1 MGGAV
6 ARLLEFQGKGLLK
19 EVGLPVPRGRTAS
32 DPQDAEAIAGEIGR
46 PVAVKAQLHAGGRG
60 KAGAIRFAEDPAEAR
75 RASAGL
81 LGTHIKGFAIESVLV
96 EERLDIAHE
105 FYVGIIIDPARGG
118 RRPLLMFSNEGGVDI
133 ESVPGEAIHRLHI
146 SPLGGLEVYEV
157 VDLLVGA
164 GVPDELLVPLATICS
179 RLALA
184 HRKYDCFAL
193 EINPLVLTKQGA
205 LVCADCKMQIDNA
218 AVFRHPDMG
227 IEVARDFGHEPT
239 PLDLIGWSIEKADL
253 RGSGFV
259 MDMGND
265 GVGPDYIGF
274 HPIGGGSAMMAMD
287 ALNQVRLKPAN
298 YADTSGNPVG
308 SKIYRV
314 AKVVLSQPNIQGYLL
329 GGFMMANQEQWHH
342 AHAVVKVLREV
353 LPERPGLP
361 CVLLVCG
368 NKEEESLAI
377 LREGL
382 ADCAGA
388 TRVEIYGRDHV
399 TDTLFIAGR
408 MRALVEEYQAELKE
422 GDRA

>member
-1 MGGAV
+1 MAK
-6 ARLLEFQGKGLLK
+6 LLEHQGKELLK
-19 EVGLPVPRGRTAS
+19 KAGLRVPRGRRAS
-32 DPQDAEAIAGEIGR
+32 TPADAEAAALEIGR

-60 KAGAIRFAEDPAEAR
+60 KAGAIRFAETPAEAR
-75 RASAGL
+75 SVAADL
-81 LGTHIKGFAIESVLV
+81 LGACVKGMTITSVLV
-96 EERLDIAHE
+96 EERLDIARE
-105 FYVGIIIDPARGG
+105 FYAGIILDSARSG
-118 RRPLLMFSNEGGVDI
+118 RRPLLMVSGEGGVDI
-133 ESVPGEAIHRLHI
+133 EAVPDDAIRRLHI
-146 SPLGGLEVYEV
+146 SSLDGLEVYQA
-157 VDLLVGA
+157 VDLLVGS
-164 GVPDELLVPLATICS
+164 GVPDDLLVPLATACS
-179 RLALA
+179 RLARA
-184 HRKYDCFAL
+184 HREYDCFAL
-193 EINPLVLTKQGA
+193 EVNPLVLTEQGE

-218 AVFRHPDMG
+218 AVFRHPGMG

-239 PLDLIGWSIEKADL
+239 ALDLVGWGIEKADL

-259 MDMGND
+259 MDMGYD
-265 GVGPDYIGF
+265 GVTPGYIGF

-287 ALNQVRLKPAN
+287 ALNRVGLRPAN

-314 AKVVLSQPNIQGYLL
+314 AKVVLSQPNIEGYLL

-342 AHAVVKVLREV
+342 AHAVVKALREV
-353 LPERPGLP
+353 LPQKPGLP

-382 ADCAGA
+382 ADCDGA

-408 MRALVEEYQAELKE
+408 MRALVEEYHDGLK
-422 GDRA
+422 GGALAPLR

>member
-1 MGGAV
+1 M
-6 ARLLEFQGKGLLK
+6 ARLLEFQGKELLRK
-19 EVGLPVPRGRTAS
+19 AGLPVPRGRTAS
-32 DPQDAEAIAGEIGR
+32 NPDEAEAIAEEMGR

-60 KAGAIRFAEDPAEAR
+60 KAGAIRFAASPAEAR
-75 RASAGL
+75 DAAAAL
-81 LGTHIKGFAIESVLV
+81 LGTEIKGFAIDAVLV
-96 EERLDIAHE
+96 EERLDIARE
-105 FYVGIIIDPARGG
+105 LYVGIIIDSARSG
-118 RRPLLMFSNEGGVDI
+118 RRPLLMFSREGGVDI
-133 ESVPGEAIHRLHI
+133 ESVPDEAIHRLHV
-146 SPLGGLEVYEV
+146 SPLRGLEVYQV
-157 VDLLVGA
+157 VDLLVEA
-164 GVPDELLVPLATICS
+164 NVPDELLVPLATICS
-179 RLALA
+179 RLASA
-184 HRKYDCFAL
+184 HRDYDCFAL
-193 EINPLVLTKQGA
+193 EINPLVLTTQGQV
-205 LVCADCKMQIDNA
+205 VCADCKMQIDNA
-218 AVFRHPDMG
+218 AVFRHPEMG

-239 PLDLIGWSIEKADL
+239 PLDLIGWGIEKADL

-259 MDMGND
+259 MDMGYD
-265 GVGPDYIGF
+265 GVSPDYIGF

-353 LPERPGLP
+353 LPEKPGLP

-377 LREGL
+377 LRAGL

-388 TRVEIYGRDHV
+388 TRVEIYGRDYV

-408 MRALVEEYQAELKE
+408 MRALVEEYQAELE
-422 GDRA
+422 GGDRA

>member
-1 MGGAV
+1 M
-6 ARLLEFQGKGLLK
+6 ARILERQGKELLK
-19 EVGLPVPRGRTAS
+19 GAGLPVPQGRNAS
-32 DPQDAEAIAGEIGR
+32 SPEEAEAIAEEIGQ
-46 PVAVKAQLHAGGRG
+46 PVAVKAQLQAGGRG
-60 KAGAIRFAEDPAEAR
+60 KAGAIRFAASPAEAR
-75 RASAGL
+75 AAASTL
-81 LGTHIKGFAIESVLV
+81 LGTEIKGFAITAVLV
-96 EERLDIAHE
+96 EERLDIARE
-105 FYVGIIIDPARGG
+105 FYVGIIIDSARRG
-118 RRPLLMFSNEGGVDI
+118 RRPLLMFSCEGGVDI
-133 ESVPGEAIHRLHI
+133 ESVPDEAIQRLHI
-146 SPLGGLEVYEV
+146 SPLRDLDVYQV
-157 VDLLVGA
+157 VDLLIGA
-164 GVPDELLVPLATICS
+164 DVPNELLVPLATICS
-179 RLALA
+179 RLARA

-193 EINPLVLTKQGA
+193 EINPLVLTTHGE

-218 AVFRHPDMG
+218 AVFRHPEMG

-239 PLDLIGWSIEKADL
+239 PLDLIGWGIEKADL

-259 MDMGND
+259 MDMGYD
-265 GVGPDYIGF
+265 GLSRDYIGF

-353 LPERPGLP
+353 LPEKPGLP

-388 TRVEIYGRDHV
+388 SRVEIYGRDHV

-408 MRALVEEYQAELKE
+408 MRALVEEYQAELK
-422 GDRA
+422 GDDRA

>member
-1 MGGAV
+1 M
-6 ARLLEFQGKGLLK
+6 ARLLEHQGKGLLK
-19 EVGLPVPRGRTAS
+19 EAGLPVPRGRKAS
-32 DPQDAEAIAGEIGR
+32 SPEEAEVIAAEIGR

-60 KAGAIRFAEDPAEAR
+60 KAGAIRFAASPAEAR
-75 RASAGL
+75 ETAAAL
-81 LGTHIKGFAIESVLV
+81 LGTEVKGFAIDSVLV
-96 EERLDIAHE
+96 EERLDIDGE
-105 FYVGIIIDPARGG
+105 LYVGIIIDSARTG
-118 RRPLLMFSNEGGVDI
+118 RRPLLMFSRQGGVDI
-133 ESVPGEAIHRLHI
+133 ESVPDEAIQRLHI
-146 SPLGGLEVYEV
+146 SPLHGLEVYQV
-157 VDLLVGA
+157 VDLLVEA
-164 GVPDELLVPLATICS
+164 RVPDELLVPLATICS
-179 RLALA
+179 RLARA
-184 HRKYDCFAL
+184 HRDYDCFAL
-193 EINPLVLTKQGA
+193 EINPLILTKRGE
-205 LVCADCKMQIDNA
+205 LVCADCKIQIDNA
-218 AVFRHPDMG
+218 AVFRHPEMD

-239 PLDLIGWSIEKADL
+239 PLDLVGWGIERADL

-259 MDMGND
+259 MDMGYD
-265 GVGPDYIGF
+265 GVSPGYIGF

-287 ALNQVRLKPAN
+287 ALNQVNLKPAN

-399 TDTLFIAGR
+399 TDTLFVAGR
-408 MRALVEEYQAELKE
+408 LRALVEEYQAELRG

>member
-1 MGGAV
+1 M
-6 ARLLEFQGKGLLK
+6 ARLLEFQGKGLLG
-19 EVGLPVPRGRTAS
+19 EAGLPVPRGRKAS
-32 DPQDAEAIAGEIGR
+32 NPDEAETIAEEIGR

-60 KAGAIRFAEDPAEAR
+60 KAGAIGFAGSPAEAR
-75 RASAGL
+75 AAAEAL
-81 LGTHIKGFAIESVLV
+81 LGTEIKGFAIDSLLV
-96 EERLDIAHE
+96 EERLDIDRE
-105 FYVGIIIDPARGG
+105 FYVGIIIDSARTG
-118 RRPLLMFSNEGGVDI
+118 RRPLFMFSSEGGVDI
-133 ESVPGEAIHRLHI
+133 ESVADEAIHRLHI
-146 SPLGGLEVYEV
+146 SPLRGLEVHEV

-164 GVPDELLVPLATICS
+164 NVPDELLVPLATICS
-179 RLALA
+179 RLAGA
-184 HRKYDCFAL
+184 HREYDCFAL
-193 EINPLVLTKQGA
+193 EINPLVLSRQGE

-218 AVFRHPDMG
+218 AVFRHPEMD
-227 IEVARDFGHEPT
+227 IDVARDFGHEPT
-239 PLDLIGWSIEKADL
+239 PLDLIGWSIERADL

-259 MDMGND
+259 MDMGYD
-265 GVGPDYIGF
+265 GVSPDYIGF

-353 LPERPGLP
+353 LPEKPGLP

-382 ADCAGA
+382 AECAGA
-388 TRVEIYGRDHV
+388 SRVEIYGRDHV

-408 MRALVEEYQAELKE
+408 MRTLVEEYQAELKG

>member
-1 MGGAV
+1 V
-6 ARLLEFQGKGLLK
+6 ARLLEFEGKRLLGDA
-19 EVGLPVPRGRTAS
+19 GLPVPRGRSAS
-32 DPQDAEAIAGEIGR
+32 RSDEAEAVAREIGR
-46 PVAVKAQLHAGGRG
+46 SVAVKAQLHAGGRG
-60 KAGAIRFAEDPAEAR
+60 KAGAIRFAATPAEAR
-75 RASAGL
+75 EAAAEL
-81 LGTHIKGFAIESVLV
+81 LGTEIKGFAIDHVLV
-96 EERLDIAHE
+96 EERLDIERE
-105 FYVGIIIDPARGG
+105 FYVGIIIDSARRG
-118 RRPLLMFSNEGGVDI
+118 RRPLLMFSREGGVDI
-133 ESVPGEAIHRLHI
+133 ESVPDEAIHRLHI
-146 SPLGGLEVYEV
+146 SPLGGLEVYQAVE
-157 VDLLVGA
+157 LLVRA
-164 GVPDELLVPLATICS
+164 RMPDELLVPLAGICS
-179 RLALA
+179 RLAGA
-184 HRKYDCFAL
+184 HRRYDCFAL
-193 EINPLVLTKQGA
+193 EINPLVLTKQGD

-218 AVFRHPDMG
+218 AVFRHPEMG

-239 PLDLIGWSIEKADL
+239 PLDIIGWDIEKADL

-259 MDMGND
+259 MDMGYD
-265 GVGPDYIGF
+265 GLSPGYIGF

-287 ALNQVRLKPAN
+287 ALNQVSLKPAN

-308 SKIYRV
+308 AKIYRV

-353 LPERPGLP
+353 LPEKPGLP

-382 ADCAGA
+382 ADCVGA

-408 MRALVEEYQAELKE
+408 MRALVEEYQAELKG

>member
-1 MGGAV
+1 M
-6 ARLLEFQGKGLLK
+6 ARLPESQGKALLK
-19 EVGLPVPRGRTAS
+19 KAGLPVPRGRTAS
-32 DPQDAEAIAGEIGR
+32 SADEAEAVAEEVGK

-60 KAGAIRFAEDPAEAR
+60 KVGAIRFAASPAAAR
-75 RASAGL
+75 RATSAL
-81 LGTHIKGFAIESVLV
+81 LGSEIKGFTIGSVLV
-96 EERLDIAHE
+96 EERLDIARE
-105 FYVGIIIDPARGG
+105 FYVGIIIDSARSG
-118 RRPLLMFSNEGGVDI
+118 RRPLLMFSGQGGVDI
-133 ESVPGEAIHRLHI
+133 ESVPDEAIHRLHI
-146 SPLGGLEVYEV
+146 SPLSGLEVYQV

-164 GVPDELLVPLATICS
+164 NVPNDLLVPLATICS
-179 RLALA
+179 RLARA
-184 HRKYDCFAL
+184 HRDYDCFAL
-193 EINPLVLTKQGA
+193 EINPLVLTKQGE
-205 LVCADCKMQIDNA
+205 LVCADCRMQIDNA
-218 AVFRHPDMG
+218 AVFRHLEMG

-239 PLDLIGWSIEKADL
+239 ALDLIGWGIEKADL

-259 MDMGND
+259 MDMGYD
-265 GVGPDYIGF
+265 GVSPGYIGF

-287 ALNQVRLKPAN
+287 ALNQVCLKPAN

-377 LREGL
+377 LHEGL
-382 ADCAGA
+382 TDRAGA

-408 MRALVEEYQAELKE
+408 MRALVEEYQAELRG

>member
-1 MGGAV
+1 M
-6 ARLLEFQGKGLLK
+6 ARLLEFQGKGLLR
-19 EVGLPVPRGRTAS
+19 EAGLPVPRGRNALS
-32 DPQDAEAIAGEIGR
+32 PDDAETIAAEIGA
-46 PVAVKAQLHAGGRG
+46 PVVVKAQLHAGGRG
-60 KAGAIRFAEDPAEAR
+60 KAGAIRFASSPGEAR
-75 RASAGL
+75 EAAAAL
-81 LGTHIKGFAIESVLV
+81 LGTEVKGFAIDSVLV
-96 EERLDIAHE
+96 EERLEIDRE
-105 FYVGIIIDPARGG
+105 LYVGIIIDSARTG
-118 RRPLLMFSNEGGVDI
+118 RRPLLMFSSEGGMDI
-133 ESVPGEAIHRLHI
+133 ESVPDEVIHRLHI
-146 SPLGGLEVYEV
+146 SPLRGVEVYQA

-164 GVPDELLVPLATICS
+164 RIPDELLVPLANVCA
-179 RLALA
+179 RLARA
-184 HRKYDCFAL
+184 HREYDCFAL
-193 EINPLVLTKQGA
+193 EINPLVLTKQGE

-218 AVFRHPDMG
+218 AVFRHPEMG

-239 PLDLIGWSIEKADL
+239 PLDLVGWGIEKADL

-259 MDMGND
+259 MDMGYN
-265 GVGPDYIGF
+265 GVSADTIGF

-287 ALNQVRLKPAN
+287 ALNQVHLKPAN

-314 AKVVLSQPNIQGYLL
+314 AKVVLSQPDIQGYLL

-342 AHAVVKVLREV
+342 AHAVVKALREV
-353 LPERPGLP
+353 LPVKPGLP

-382 ADCAGA
+382 ADCDGA

-408 MRALVEEYQAELKE
+408 LRALVEEYQAEL
-422 GDRA
+422 GRDDRA